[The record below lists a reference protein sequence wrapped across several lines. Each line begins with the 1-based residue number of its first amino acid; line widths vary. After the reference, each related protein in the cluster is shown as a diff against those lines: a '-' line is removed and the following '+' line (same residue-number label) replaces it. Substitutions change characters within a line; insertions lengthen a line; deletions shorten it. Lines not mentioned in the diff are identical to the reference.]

1 MDITLTIPDSA
12 HISAADAAIML
23 AMKLFE
29 TKKLSLGK
37 AAAVAGLSYRA
48 FYDLLRRYDMPIV
61 TMTEEDVRREV
72 EYARKYL

>member
-1 MDITLTIPDSA
+1 MNLTLNIPDSA
-12 HISAADAAIML
+12 RISEADASIML

-48 FYDLLRRYDMPIV
+48 FYDLLRRYDVPVV
-61 TMTEEDVRREV
+61 TMTEDDVRREV
-72 EYARKYL
+72 EYARNHL

>member
-1 MDITLTIPDSA
+1 MNLTLNIPDSA
-12 HISAADAAIML
+12 HISEADASIML

-48 FYDLLRRYDMPIV
+48 FYDLLRRYDVPVV
-61 TMTEEDVRREV
+61 TMTEDDVRREV
-72 EYARKYL
+72 EYARNHL